1 MRKTL
6 AALVFAFA
14 PTVSFAGDY
23 GFITAVHP
31 IYKDQYVTR
40 YETHCYDVEVPVYGR
55 VRSGSSSDALVGAII
70 GGAVGHEL
78 GSGSNKDSLAVLGAL
93 IGASEASRSKK
104 HEIVGYRLE
113 QKCERVTN
121 YVNEPMLSHYNIRYE
136 YKGQEYH
143 ERTNRKYTLGQKVRV
158 QTSIK

>member
-78 GSGSNKDSLAVLGAL
+78 GSGSNKDALTVLGAL